1 MNNTLS
7 GKTDNKDTKNLNIVY
22 TIYNSEK
29 LESGT
34 IKTIGELKNFLK
46 LQSDVNL
53 WIDFL
58 GTFDKEML
66 NDLAKILSIH
76 PLVLTDILNVKHRPK
91 IETYTDYVFIIAKS
105 FYTTELNQIASEQ
118 VSIILKNNL
127 LLTFHNH
134 QNLNFSNVKQRL
146 EDKSNRL
153 RMNSVDFLLYS
164 LMDNFVDSYFLYF
177 DKISKSVEYIEE
189 QAIKDVF
196 KVDLKDIYRRR
207 KELIFIKK
215 YIWPTR
221 EVINYIIKNEP
232 KYFQQQ
238 TVIYF
243 KDISDHLFELVDLLE
258 QHNESIAN
266 LLSIYMTT
274 ITTRTNEIMKTLTI
288 FTTIFIP
295 LTFLTGIYGMNFQY
309 MPELS
314 VKWAY
319 PLLLLLMAGIATL
332 LIIYFKRKKWI

>member
-1 MNNTLS
+1 MNNTLP
-7 GKTDNKDTKNLNIVY
+7 GKTDHKDSKNLNIFY

-53 WIDFL
+53 WVDFL
-58 GTFDKEML
+58 GIFDKEML

-76 PLVLTDILNVKHRPK
+76 PLVLSDILNIKHRPK
-91 IETYTDYVFIIAKS
+91 IETYTDYIFIIAKS

-118 VSIILKNNL
+118 VSIILRNNL

-134 QNLNFSNVKQRL
+134 QNPNFSNVKQRL

-153 RMNSVDFLLYS
+153 RINSVDFLLYS
-164 LMDNFVDSYFLYF
+164 LMDSFVDSYFLYF

-232 KYFQQQ
+232 KYFQPQ
-238 TVIYF
+238 TVVYF
-243 KDISDHLFELVDLLE
+243 RDILDHLYELVDLLE
-258 QHNESIAN
+258 QHNDLIAN
-266 LLSIYMTT
+266 LLSIYMTS
-274 ITTRTNEIMKTLTI
+274 ITTRTNEIIKTLTI

-295 LTFLTGIYGMNFQY
+295 LTFLTGIYGMNFDY
-309 MPELS
+309 MPELR

-319 PLLLLLMAGIATL
+319 PLLLLLMVVVATL
-332 LIIYFKRKKWI
+332 LIIYFKKKKWI

>member
-1 MNNTLS
+1 MNLS
-7 GKTDNKDTKNLNIVY
+7 STAKIDNKDTKPLKISY

-29 LESGT
+29 LENGT
-34 IKTIGELKNFLK
+34 IKTIGQLKNFLK
-46 LQSDVNL
+46 LESNVNL

-58 GTFDKEML
+58 GTFDKEVL
-66 NDLAKILSIH
+66 NELAKILSIH
-76 PLVLTDILNVKHRPK
+76 PLVLSDILNIKHRPK
-91 IETYTDYVFIIAKS
+91 IETYTEYVFIIAKS
-105 FYTTELNQIASEQ
+105 FYSTELNLIASEQ
-118 VSIILKNNL
+118 VSVILHNNL

-134 QNLNFSNVKQRL
+134 QNPNFSNVKLRL
-146 EDKSNRL
+146 EDKSHRL
-153 RMNSVDFLLYS
+153 RIYSVDFLLYS
-164 LMDNFVDSYFLYF
+164 LIDNFVDSYFLYF
-177 DKISKSVEYIEE
+177 DKISKSVEVLEE

-221 EVINYIIKNEP
+221 DIINYIIKNEP

-238 TVIYF
+238 TVVYF
-243 KDISDHLFELVDLLE
+243 RDILDHLYEMVDLLE
-258 QHNESIAN
+258 QHNDSIAN
-266 LLSIYMTT
+266 LLSIYMSSL
-274 ITTRTNEIMKTLTI
+274 TTRTNDIIKTLTI

-314 VKWAY
+314 LKWAY
-319 PLLLLLMAGIATL
+319 PLLLLLMACIATL
-332 LIIYFKRKKWI
+332 LIIYFKKKKWM